1 MQEKDEAFIH
11 MGYVCYNSYLE
22 IDLGIIQENY
32 RFIRRFIPD
41 GTEIIP
47 VLKQNAYGFGA
58 VRTAQVLCREE
69 SVKTI
74 ALAQVGEAV
83 ELREAGVDCE
93 LLVLG
98 AFPLEMIPIAVE
110 NDLTL
115 TVFRPDVV
123 KMVDA
128 EAQKQG
134 KTVGVHIKIETGL
147 NRTGV
152 LPGEPL
158 AELLEALKR
167 AGNTKVRGVFSHF
180 ISGEE
185 PDSPEA
191 KRQLQ
196 KFLFAAEQVHK
207 AGWTDIK
214 RHICNSGAI
223 GWYPEAYLD
232 AVRIG
237 QRLYMDSRELPLSK
251 IGGGALREAAS
262 WRTTVTNLHTAE
274 PGETVGYNGEFAV
287 TRPTV
292 VATIGVGYGDGLSMN
307 FGRAGSPVLVNGQR
321 ARYIGMC
328 MDQCMLDVTDIACSI
343 GDEVTILGRASNGAF
358 LSAQELAAT
367 VGYDGNIFIDFLSS
381 RVERRYING

>member
-1 MQEKDEAFIH
+1 MSFS
-11 MGYVCYNSYLE
+11 CYNSYLE
-22 IDLGIIQENY
+22 IDLGIIRENY
-32 RFIRRFIPD
+32 RFLRRFVPNE
-41 GTEIIP
+41 TEIIP

-58 VRTAQVLCREE
+58 VRTAKTLCRES

-83 ELREAGVDCE
+83 ELRKAGIGCE

-98 AFPLEMIPIAVE
+98 VFSLEMIPMAIE

-115 TVFRPDVV
+115 TVFRPDLVEA
-123 KMVDA
+123 VDA
-128 EAQKQG
+128 EAKKQG

-147 NRTGV
+147 NRIGI

-158 AELLEALKR
+158 AELLEALKK
-167 AGNTKVRGVFSHF
+167 AENTEVRGVFTHF

-185 PDSPEA
+185 TDSPEA
-191 KRQLQ
+191 KRQFQ
-196 KFLFAAEQVHK
+196 KFLCAVDQVHE
-207 AGWTDIK
+207 AGWPDVK
-214 RHICNSGAI
+214 RHICNSGAV

-251 IGGGALREAAS
+251 PDGEVLREAAS
-262 WRTTVTNLHTAE
+262 WRTTVMNLHNVE
-274 PGETVGYNGEFAV
+274 PGETVGYHCGFTAA
-287 TRPTV
+287 RPTV
-292 VATIGVGYGDGLSMN
+292 VATIGVGYGDGLAMN
-307 FGRAGSPVLVNGQR
+307 FGLAGSPVLVNGQR

-328 MDQCMLDVTDIACSI
+328 MDQCMLDVTDIPCAI

-358 LSAQELAAT
+358 LSAQELAAS

-381 RVERRYING
+381 RVERRYISSIRP